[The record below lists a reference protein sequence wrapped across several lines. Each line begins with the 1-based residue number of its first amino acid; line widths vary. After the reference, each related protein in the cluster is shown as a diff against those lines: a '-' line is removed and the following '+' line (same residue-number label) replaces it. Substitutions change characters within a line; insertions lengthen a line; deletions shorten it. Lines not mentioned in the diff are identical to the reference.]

1 MTPFTTVRMSP
12 PPAIVLALLG
22 KIIPSFNRGPRLRAI
37 ERIPLDGLFVEP
49 KTESRRLGKQQS
61 AFAVLELPVDQ
72 PSKIEHLVV
81 RKVLDESRIRRGR
94 NEMHVYVVE

>member
-12 PPAIVLALLG
+12 PPAIVLVLLQ

-37 ERIPLDGLFVEP
+37 ERIPLDGLLVEA
-49 KTESRRLGKQQS
+49 KTESRHLGKQQR
-61 AFAVLELPVDQ
+61 AIAVLELPVDQ

-81 RKVLDESRIRRGR
+81 RKVLDESSVRRGR
-94 NEMHVYVVE
+94 NEMYV